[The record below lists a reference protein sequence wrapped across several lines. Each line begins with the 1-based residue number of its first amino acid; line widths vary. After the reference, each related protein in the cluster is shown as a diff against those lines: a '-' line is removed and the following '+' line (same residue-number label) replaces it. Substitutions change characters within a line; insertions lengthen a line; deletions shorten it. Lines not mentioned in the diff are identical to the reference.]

1 MVTGRDGNPNDPM
14 TRVPPSMAQ
23 EAPKEPEVVAADALR
38 LHIKSSGEAWRA
50 EVTIEQKTGIERTV
64 RHWLII

>member
-1 MVTGRDGNPNDPM
+1 
-14 TRVPPSMAQ
+14 MAQ